1 MQSIIDFQH
10 KILRKYTILGYIQYP
25 DAPFFHDLVD
35 KSDYKMIS
43 IFEVFAINRNEDDF
57 LENIQLFATIVQE
70 EQAKK
75 QELEE
80 EAGDPDLQTLNEL
93 LKEGVIDED

>member
-1 MQSIIDFQH
+1 
-10 KILRKYTILGYIQYP
+10 
-25 DAPFFHDLVD
+25 
-35 KSDYKMIS
+35 MIS

>member
-1 MQSIIDFQH
+1 
-10 KILRKYTILGYIQYP
+10 
-25 DAPFFHDLVD
+25 VD

-70 EQAKK
+70 ETAK
-75 QELEE
+75 QLELEE
-80 EAGDPDLQTLNEL
+80 ETGNPDL
-93 LKEGVIDED
+93 

>member
-1 MQSIIDFQH
+1 M
-10 KILRKYTILGYIQYP
+10 
-25 DAPFFHDLVD
+25 VD

-70 EQAKK
+70 DQAKK
-75 QELEE
+75 KEEEE
-80 EAGDPDLQTLNEL
+80 EASNPDLVSLNDL
-93 LKEGVIDED
+93 LKEGVINEE